1 MPYWNKIDSITYS
14 ECVSVALVI
23 HHAVRMLHIILSS
36 VTCPAVPYFPT
47 LSHKQ
52 HDFRKN
58 VCGNSPLPTREQ
70 GTLSTSCSSFS
81 AVNNST
87 ATTKRYLASHSFQ
100 RKKTGGE
107 HTIWPS
113 FQLEIRPPLGGTNL
127 RQAANRNTGS
137 PAMTRKN
144 TGLETPN
151 FIEWGVWWVGFW
163 HSKE

>member
-14 ECVSVALVI
+14 ECVSVALVT

-58 VCGNSPLPTREQ
+58 VCGNSPLPTREH

-100 RKKTGGE
+100 RKKQEGSTLYGPRSNWRSAHHWAGP
-107 HTIWPS
+107 TYVKQPIATQAVRRWPVKI
-113 FQLEIRPPLGGTNL
+113 QG
-127 RQAANRNTGS
+127 
-137 PAMTRKN
+137 
-144 TGLETPN
+144 
-151 FIEWGVWWVGFW
+151 
-163 HSKE
+163 